1 MWASM
6 LGHVKWFADFDFADE
21 PRNLAE
27 ILTPTFFG
35 LAMLSIVVIGSLVI
49 IDRRLSVLNWY
60 KAIENWFESRAENA
74 EVVVRI
80 GVGMVMLLS
89 WQGDAL
95 LVPELTVPQAWVGW
109 LQFVIALLLILD
121 RTVPLAGVGLIILY
135 LIGIYDFGAFHMLDY
150 TLYLGAGFYLIVCR
164 VNNERIRGLGIPAL
178 YLTLGFSLCWVAME
192 KIVYP
197 QWSQYILQDNPQ
209 LALGLDPD
217 FFILAAAFVEFSLG
231 YLLIIGL
238 LERPLALAITLVFFT
253 TTLIFGKV
261 EVIGHTLIHACL
273 IVFLLKGPGDV
284 YPAPIGIH
292 KRIPMRVAFAVV
304 NFVLFLTV
312 LSGTYTFGAELRQEA
327 ELQEVATT
335 AVEMNRFPISR

>member
-21 PRNLAE
+21 PRTLAE
-27 ILTPTFFG
+27 ILTPTFFA
-35 LAMLSIVVIGSLVI
+35 LAVLSIAVIGTLVI
-49 IDRRLSVLNWY
+49 VDRRLSVQSWY
-60 KAIENWFESRAENA
+60 KSIEGWFESRAENA
-74 EVVVRI
+74 EIVVRI

-95 LVPELTVPQAWVGW
+95 LVPDLTVPQTWVGW

-121 RTVPLAGVGLIILY
+121 RTVPIAGAGLIVLY
-135 LIGIYDFGAFHMLDY
+135 LIGIYDFGPFHMLDY
-150 TLYLGAGFYLIVCR
+150 TLYPGAGFYLIVCR
-164 VNNERIRGLGIPAL
+164 VENARVRGLGIPAL

-192 KIVYP
+192 KMVYP
-197 QWSQYILQDNPQ
+197 QWSQYILQNNPE
-209 LALGLDPD
+209 LTLGLDPD

-238 LERPLALAITLVFFT
+238 LERPLALAITMVFFT
-253 TTLIFGKV
+253 TTLVFGKV

-304 NFVLFLTV
+304 NFMLFLSV
-312 LSGTYTFGAELRQEA
+312 LSGAYTIGADIRQQA
-327 ELQEVATT
+327 EIDEIAMS
-335 AVEMNRFPISR
+335 ASEMSEFPIRP